1 MNHRFLLRLVT
12 NTAFVLLSL
21 SCLGVVL
28 WVIDEF
34 LQWDILPEA
43 ISILVQAMLVAG
55 GIIAFVL
62 MIMNVLL
69 SLTLIAESNASQANL
84 PDYGVSVQLR
94 RRVRKSIVVAIAAI
108 ALLIGGLQITNH
120 LRAQVA
126 NKEAE
131 TQFIQ
136 TQADMDQSME
146 QILGLFTPPLL
157 DGIENNTL
165 TEKGQLGNTAKLF
178 DAIATSFPHT
188 PAATLIVPATQAPY
202 KYARINRASIKQ
214 DTDGKII
221 LSPDLYTTFPEQQE
235 TDAIEQLFAETL
247 PTIIEPLRGQIIN
260 NTLPSSWGLLKN
272 NGNAI
277 AIVYLSEGNG
287 DRNYNDPNYYP
298 YPNPYARKS
307 KFHHDGPDSLL
318 TN

>member
-21 SCLGVVL
+21 SCLGIVL

-34 LQWDILPEA
+34 LQWDILPDA

-84 PDYGVSVQLR
+84 PDYGVSVRLR
-94 RRVRKSIVVAIAAI
+94 RRVRQSIIVVIAAI

-120 LRAQVA
+120 LRAKVA
-126 NKEAE
+126 TREAE
-131 TQFIQ
+131 AQFIQ

-146 QILGLFTPPLL
+146 QVLGLFTPPLL
-157 DGIENNTL
+157 DGLESNTL
-165 TEKGQLGNTAKLF
+165 AAKGQLGNTAKLF
-178 DAIATSFPHT
+178 DAIATSFPHA
-188 PAATLIVPATQAPY
+188 PAVTLLVPATQAPY

-214 DTDGKII
+214 NTNGKIN
-221 LSPDLYTTFPEQQE
+221 LLPDLYTAFPEQRE
-235 TDAIEQLFAETL
+235 TDAIEQLFTETL
-247 PTIIEPLRGQIIN
+247 PTVIAPLNGQVLN
-260 NTLPSSWGLLKN
+260 NTVPSSWGILKQN
-272 NGNAI
+272 SSVI
-277 AIVYLSEGNG
+277 AIVYLAK
-287 DRNYNDPNYYP
+287 DDDANYYP
-298 YPNPYARKS
+298 GRPYATS
-307 KFHHDGPDSLL
+307 SMFHHNGPERLL
-318 TN
+318 SN